1 MQKRSKKE
9 ISCEQRIFRNHFW
22 TCKWYTSLYSG
33 VLEPRTASEDFSCII
48 KIQDFFFAQWSA
60 QINLFNSM
68 KKYFPYFFL
77 RLLFNFW
84 MTLFSHTFCLSQLT
98 MWQLKIQNFL
108 NNVCFNSWIDLYDF
122 LVTWTPVFCLIYL
135 ICKYFF
141 SFQYLFLKVIISPS
155 SIIMMPE
162 YFQTILC
169 KSPLNLT
176 LKLPSTHSFLF

>member
-1 MQKRSKKE
+1 MHNGLHKLTYLTLWKS
-9 ISCEQRIFRNHFW
+9 ISH
-22 TCKWYTSLYSG
+22 T
-33 VLEPRTASEDFSCII
+33 
-48 KIQDFFFAQWSA
+48 
-60 QINLFNSM
+60 
-68 KKYFPYFFL
+68 FFL
-77 RLLFNFW
+77 DCFLIFEWHF
-84 MTLFSHTFCLSQLT
+84 FPHTFCLSQLR
-98 MWQLKIQNFL
+98 QLKIQNFL